1 MVTLPQVHLSNDT
14 IAASL
19 PNLVAVFVGATSG
32 IGEAAVKEFVR
43 KSKNPKCYLVG
54 RSEQAATRIIEECKS
69 FNPDACVIFIQEDVS
84 LVSGADRLCDK
95 IKSLE
100 DTVNILFLSAGA
112 AIFDRSSMF
121 AISYPLTTDLWF
133 G

>member
-1 MVTLPQVHLSNDT
+1 MVTLPQVHLSNDI

-19 PNLVAVFVGATSG
+19 SNLVAVFVGATSG
-32 IGEAAVKEFVR
+32 IGEAALKEFVR

-54 RSEQAATRIIEECKS
+54 RSEQAATRIIKECKS
-69 FNPDACVIFIQEDVS
+69 FNPDTCVIFIQEDVS
-84 LVSGADRLCDK
+84 LVSGADRLCEK

-100 DTVNILFLSAGA
+100 DTINILFLSAGA

-121 AISYPLTTDLWF
+121 AISHSLFD
-133 G
+133 